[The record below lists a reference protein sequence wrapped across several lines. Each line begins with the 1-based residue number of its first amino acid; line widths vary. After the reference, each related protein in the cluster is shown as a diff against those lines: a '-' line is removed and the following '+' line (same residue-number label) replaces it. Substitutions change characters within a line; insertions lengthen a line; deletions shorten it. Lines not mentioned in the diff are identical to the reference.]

1 MAEGM
6 KDSGIEWVGE
16 IPEEWRMGRI
26 AHRYSLT
33 LGKMVES
40 ETEDS
45 NKELLPYLC
54 AANLKWGGVDTSVQK
69 EMWFSKAEQS
79 ELELREGDV
88 LITEGGSVGTA
99 CIYHGEMGRCFF
111 QNSVIRARGEDTVA
125 NEFLAYWLETV
136 CSSGYL
142 DTVCNKAT
150 ISHYTKD
157 KVSKTPM
164 PSVPRSAVVAIV
176 AALNEQCGKLS
187 SALKTLEEQVDVLE
201 RYRKSLIH
209 EAVTKGLCR
218 SVPMRPSGIDW
229 IGDIPEGWAVKKLK
243 HLSKSFESGTSV
255 RAAANPAEP
264 NEKGVLSLS
273 AVFGGFFNPSANKTV
288 DGDELSR
295 VSCPVKGGSLLVSRC
310 NTSEWVG
317 LPAYVDKDYPNLYLP
332 DKLWQIDCG
341 STELNRFI
349 WYALQSKSAREYC
362 AVMSVGS
369 SNSMQNIA
377 SSDLLNMYIALP
389 ATQEERNTIVAYL
402 DEKCARIDSLLAAKC
417 EQIDILKKR
426 RQSLIYE
433 YVTGKRRVSKEA

>member
-1 MAEGM
+1 MAGGM

-45 NKELLPYLC
+45 SKELLPYLC

-69 EMWFSKAEQS
+69 EMWFNKAEQT

-201 RYRKSLIH
+201 RYRRSLIH
-209 EAVTKGLCR
+209 EAVTKGLDH

-229 IGDIPEGWAVKKLK
+229 IGDIPEDWQLIPLKYLATIIGGFAFDSDDFKTDGAYRLLRGINVAVGKTRWDDTVYLDQARQNI
-243 HLSKSFESGTSV
+243 LSSYRLRSGD
-255 RAAANPAEP
+255 
-264 NEKGVLSLS
+264 L
-273 AVFGGFFNPSANKTV
+273 VFGLDRPWIGEGLRSAIV
-288 DGDELSR
+288 
-295 VSCPVKGGSLLVSRC
+295 
-310 NTSEWVG
+310 
-317 LPAYVDKDYPNLYLP
+317 
-332 DKLWQIDCG
+332 
-341 STELNRFI
+341 
-349 WYALQSKSAREYC
+349 KSADDPSYLVQRVAKITAGSKTTNEFLFYTLDLE
-362 AVMSVGS
+362 SVKSALECQTTGVSVPHISTFQLGS
-369 SNSMQNIA
+369 IP
-377 SSDLLNMYIALP
+377 IALP
-389 ATQEERNTIVAYL
+389 SLAEQEAILSFIREKTI
-402 DEKCARIDSLLAAKC
+402 RIDTLLAAKR

-433 YVTGKRRVSKEA
+433 YVTGKRRVGEEA